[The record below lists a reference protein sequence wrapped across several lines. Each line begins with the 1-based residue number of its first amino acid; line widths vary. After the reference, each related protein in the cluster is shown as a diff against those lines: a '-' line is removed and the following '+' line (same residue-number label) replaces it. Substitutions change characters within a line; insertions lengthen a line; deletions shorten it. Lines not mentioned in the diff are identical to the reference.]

1 MAAHTSHAPEPVA
14 STDGTPARRKKAI
27 PIIQSRIGA
36 PVAFVGLAIAL
47 LSLYLPWVTGGGQSL
62 SGLVLPEVLGLREIT
77 PVNFLGLVALSFL
90 TVVTLVARLGIFAIL
105 NAVTAGLVLI
115 AHLAFMWVLY
125 GSTGTAD
132 PILSGLSA
140 EASVA
145 YGPYVA
151 IVGFVLVIVGSAAA
165 AVSAEYLLPDRAE
178 ARHRDRD

>member
-1 MAAHTSHAPEPVA
+1 
-14 STDGTPARRKKAI
+14 
-27 PIIQSRIGA
+27 
-36 PVAFVGLAIAL
+36 
-47 LSLYLPWVTGGGQSL
+47 
-62 SGLVLPEVLGLREIT
+62 
-77 PVNFLGLVALSFL
+77 
-90 TVVTLVARLGIFAIL
+90 
-105 NAVTAGLVLI
+105 
-115 AHLAFMWVLY
+115 MWVLY